1 MTTNQHDDRT
11 GNAFAPLLVSR
22 IPEGHPMK
30 AAVEAALQDVLASY
44 EGEWQCR
51 IDPSPNQRGWSLRL
65 FGVGD
70 HASLV
75 LVVRPEQQDPATV
88 ANWVIQILD
97 RRRSAPRPQA
107 DDRRRGEP
115 HGDMVKRPA

>member
-1 MTTNQHDDRT
+1 MMTNQHDDRT
-11 GNAFAPLLVSR
+11 GGAFAPLLVSR

-30 AAVEAALQDVLASY
+30 AAVETALKDVLASY

-70 HASLV
+70 NASLV

-97 RRRSAPRPQA
+97 RRRNAPRLHV
-107 DDRRRGEP
+107 DDRRRGVQD
-115 HGDMVKRPA
+115 GDSVKRPA